1 MLFSASQSIESSA
14 QSPVTPS
21 QGGSF
26 SVVNEITEAT
36 QEFDQAL
43 TVLKSITTVEAWLGF
58 TSLVL
63 LGLMLALG
71 VNRALHWKASSIAKK
86 NPESIIKD
94 LLQMVQAPLGIF
106 IFTYFLSMGVD
117 VLKLPGWLWMRVHYT
132 FMPMLYAIAIV
143 FFLFRLTE
151 LGARLLHK
159 RYQVADTDVDE
170 YLLRLLVKLVK
181 FVIILMTLLFF
192 VDALVGLG
200 KILPLLAGLGF
211 LGAALALAAQH
222 TLANVFAALSLVL
235 DRVFK
240 MGDRIRFENYDGF
253 VIKMGL
259 RSTKL
264 ISMSGEVITLPN
276 RELAEKQVRNLSS
289 KGQTLTEIFIRLP
302 YQTPRPA
309 LEEAISLLNQI
320 HESDE
325 NISRYT
331 VSFTQIDQYSLEI
344 ASYLWSGYRTPG
356 QYNEFV
362 TAVNLKIKEEFDK
375 AGIAFAFP
383 TQTIEIHHSQ
393 SQNKIQK

>member
-1 MLFSASQSIESSA
+1 MLFFASQSIEPNGQSSTTA
-14 QSPVTPS
+14 MES
-21 QGGSF
+21 GSF
-26 SVVNEITEAT
+26 SVVQEIGEAA
-36 QEFDQAL
+36 QEFDRAMN
-43 TVLKSITTVEAWLGF
+43 VLKSMTTLEAWLGF
-58 TSLVL
+58 ASLVL
-63 LGLMLALG
+63 LGMILAL
-71 VNRALHWKASSIAKK
+71 VINRVLHWRASVISQK

-94 LLQMVQAPLGIF
+94 VMQMIQTPLSII

-117 VLKLPGWLWMRVHYT
+117 VLRLPGWLWMRIHST
-132 FMPMLYAIAIV
+132 LMPLLYAIAIV

-151 LGARLLHK
+151 MGARLTHK
-159 RYQVADTDVDE
+159 RYQVADADVDE

-181 FVIILMTLLFF
+181 LIIILMAFLFF

-235 DRVFK
+235 DRVYK

-289 KGQTLTEIFIRLP
+289 KGQTLTEVFVRLP
-302 YQTPRPA
+302 YQTQRPR
-309 LEEAISLLNQI
+309 LEEAIAILNRI
-320 HESDE
+320 HEADE
-325 NISRYT
+325 KISRHT
-331 VSFTQIDQYSLEI
+331 VSFTQIDHYSLEI
-344 ASYLWSGYRTPG
+344 ASYLWSGYRTPA

-362 TAVNLKIKEEFDK
+362 TAVNLQIKEEFDQ

-383 TQTIEIHHSQ
+383 TQTIEIQ
-393 SQNKIQK
+393 EPLAQNKI

>member
-1 MLFSASQSIESSA
+1 MFFFATTQPDAPAPSSPSESASTTE
-14 QSPVTPS
+14 
-21 QGGSF
+21 F
-26 SVVNEITEAT
+26 SVVGEISEAAR
-36 QEFDQAL
+36 EFDRAL
-43 TVLKSITTVEAWLGF
+43 ETLRTITSLEAWIGF
-58 TSLVL
+58 GSLVL
-63 LGLMLALG
+63 LGLILALLI
-71 VNRALHWKASSIAKK
+71 NRLLHWKASSIAKK

-94 LLQMVQAPLGIF
+94 ILQMVQAPLGIF

-151 LGARLLHK
+151 LGARLLHR
-159 RYQVADTDVDE
+159 RYQVADTEVDE

-181 FVIILMTLLFF
+181 LVIVLMALLFF
-192 VDALVGLG
+192 IDSLVGLG
-200 KILPLLAGLGF
+200 KIIPLLAGLGF

-235 DRVFK
+235 DKVFK

-264 ISMSGEVITLPN
+264 ISMSGEIITLPN

-289 KGQTLTEIFIRLP
+289 KGQTLTEIFVRLP
-302 YQTPRPA
+302 YQTARA
-309 LEEAISLLNQI
+309 RIEEAIAILNGL
-320 HESDE
+320 HES
-325 NISRYT
+325 NPAISRHT
-331 VSFTQIDQYSLEI
+331 VSFTQIAPYSIEI
-344 ASYLWSGYRTPG
+344 ASYVWSGYRTPG

-362 TAVNLKIKEEFDK
+362 TGVNSKSRRLLTRL
-375 AGIAFAFP
+375 AW
-383 TQTIEIHHSQ
+383 HLHSRHKQ
-393 SQNKIQK
+393 